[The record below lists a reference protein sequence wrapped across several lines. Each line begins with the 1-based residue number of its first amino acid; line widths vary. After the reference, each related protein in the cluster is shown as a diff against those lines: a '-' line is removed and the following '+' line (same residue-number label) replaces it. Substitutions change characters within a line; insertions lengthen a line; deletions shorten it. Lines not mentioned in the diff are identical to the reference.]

1 MRWNF
6 NPRAGFLT
14 ALVVAIALGPG
25 SAAHAAQGGSIAWV
39 KDFETALAQAKKN
52 DKQVFFRIGS
62 PTCGWCHRLDEFL
75 ARPGVKPRLEKDF
88 VLLKIDTQRMTGGLA
103 LAQEIRQTS
112 SGGIPWFAFLAPD
125 GKILQTS
132 NNAQGN
138 NIGFPVRP
146 DAEIAYFREML
157 MDARKHMT
165 PDDVTGVI
173 EELKLFTKPWQ

>member
-1 MRWNF
+1 M
-6 NPRAGFLT
+6 
-14 ALVVAIALGPG
+14 
-25 SAAHAAQGGSIAWV
+25 
-39 KDFETALAQAKKN
+39 AQAKKN
-52 DKQVFFRIGS
+52 DKQVFFRVGS

-88 VLLKIDTQRMTGGLA
+88 VLLKIDTQRMTGGPA

-157 MDARKHMT
+157 MEGRKHMT
-165 PDDVTGVI
+165 VEDVTSVI
-173 EELKLFTKPWQ
+173 QELQVFTKPWQ